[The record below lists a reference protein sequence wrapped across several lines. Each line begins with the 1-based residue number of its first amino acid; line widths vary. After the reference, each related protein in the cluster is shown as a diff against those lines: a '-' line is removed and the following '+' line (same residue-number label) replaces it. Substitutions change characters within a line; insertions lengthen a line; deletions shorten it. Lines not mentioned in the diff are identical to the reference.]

1 MYIVENNMYILSFS
15 GVIVPKNRVVQGS
28 GCKPYYR
35 FIIFL
40 RLSMYVYYFFMFL
53 N

>member
-28 GCKPYYR
+28 GA
-35 FIIFL
+35 
-40 RLSMYVYYFFMFL
+40 SHTVVS
-53 N
+53 